1 MRSNTGDLLAAKI
14 KAQHLKIM
22 FDSTIIAIYVDH
34 NWFFRANASKK
45 CHSDLEDQ
53 KIPERKKQT
62 KTDLIDP
69 RVMVIAYG
77 RSRTGQYKSTPLKR
91 THL

>member
-45 CHSDLEDQ
+45 CHSDLEDL
-53 KIPERKKQT
+53 KIPERKKH
-62 KTDLIDP
+62 IDP